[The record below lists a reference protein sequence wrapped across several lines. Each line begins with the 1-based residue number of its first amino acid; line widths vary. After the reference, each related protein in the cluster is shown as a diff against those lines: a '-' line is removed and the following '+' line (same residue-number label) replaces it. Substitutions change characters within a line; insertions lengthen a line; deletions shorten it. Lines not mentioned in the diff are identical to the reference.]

1 MILFTSVL
9 QFSRIYSFLNHA
21 RCLDEGETER
31 EEDLEKRL
39 SRGKGTDDYNGDED
53 KTSSSFPHRL
63 LRFLP
68 TLSLSPLF
76 FPASHSHADLHSR
89 LPASIIMQ
97 KYTSSVCM
105 CERDDR
111 VSGQRFLSSA
121 PHE

>member
-1 MILFTSVL
+1 MILLTSVL

-68 TLSLSPLF
+68 TLSLSLFLLSFSLPLI
-76 FPASHSHADLHSR
+76 H
-89 LPASIIMQ
+89 MQ
-97 KYTSSVCM
+97 ICT
-105 CERDDR
+105 R
-111 VSGQRFLSSA
+111 VYRRV
-121 PHE
+121 